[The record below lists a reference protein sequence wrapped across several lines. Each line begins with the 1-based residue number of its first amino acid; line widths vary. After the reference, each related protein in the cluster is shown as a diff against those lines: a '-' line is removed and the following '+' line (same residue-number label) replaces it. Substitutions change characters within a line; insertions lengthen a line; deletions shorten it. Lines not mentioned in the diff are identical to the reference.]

1 MHTPQDN
8 ETRARVA
15 LRLQQIAA
23 AVSARRSG
31 LDSPVAG
38 WDIDTDGELTDENGE
53 PYEPEHAFDM
63 LSPPLCEES
72 QDHWDEVWASRK
84 AIADLY
90 MSVLYAA
97 AAPFSGIAVLSTV
110 AACVGAAVGEGRV
123 LVWQRLEDETF
134 RALAE
139 LHFGLHRSSAEILE
153 AAHAY
158 GAALKNWHYQ
168 HIRAER
174 QAAQVKAVL
183 AVAKDGAA

>member
-1 MHTPQDN
+1 MHTPQSN
-8 ETRARVA
+8 ETRASVA
-15 LRLQQIAA
+15 TRLQQIAA
-23 AVSARRSG
+23 AVSARRGG
-31 LDSPVAG
+31 LDSPVVG

-63 LSPPLCEES
+63 LSPPLCKES

-84 AIADLY
+84 ALADLY

-97 AAPFSGIAVLSTV
+97 AAPFSGIAVLSSV

-139 LHFGLHRSSAEILE
+139 LHSGLHRSSAEVLE

-158 GAALKNWHYQ
+158 GAALKTWHYHQ
-168 HIRAER
+168 IRADR
-174 QAAQVKAVL
+174 QAQRVKA
-183 AVAKDGAA
+183 AMAAAQEGAA